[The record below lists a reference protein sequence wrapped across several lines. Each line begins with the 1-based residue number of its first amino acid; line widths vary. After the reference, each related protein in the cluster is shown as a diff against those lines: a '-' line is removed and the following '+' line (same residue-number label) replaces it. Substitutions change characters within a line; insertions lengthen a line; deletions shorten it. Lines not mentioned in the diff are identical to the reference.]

1 MKTSFI
7 SSLAMQNSMR
17 STILKA
23 QLEMTDL
30 TTELT
35 TGKHADL
42 GVALGANTARSL
54 DLNRDVQRLTSIISV
69 NSIATQRLEASQLAL
84 KNMSEAANEIQ
95 KVLVPNTSAE
105 EPTLSTVRNTITN
118 AFNNFIG
125 FANTSVNG
133 EFLFSGINTDVKPVD
148 DYFAADSKL
157 AKAYNDELN
166 YYMTNV
172 VSPAVGDASQLTK
185 DQVATFMSDMEKKF
199 NGETKVTNPPHA
211 DLDVGTDYDFWTAFG
226 SNSSDV
232 NMTSRISQTEVV
244 ETSTNANSKGMRY
257 FAFTAMTTMT
267 FLQDNIAPEIRE
279 QVSMD
284 AVNNIKSAIDGLNQQ
299 ASKLGLSEER
309 VSKAN
314 EALAAQKKI
323 IETHL
328 IDLEGID
335 TYEAKTRLDL
345 LKSQIEI
352 AYSLTARLQQMSL
365 VNYL

>member
-1 MKTSFI
+1 
-7 SSLAMQNSMR
+7 MQNSMR

-35 TGKHADL
+35 TGKHADI

-54 DLNRDVQRLTSIISV
+54 DLNRDVQRITSIISV

-84 KNMSEAANEIQ
+84 KKMSDAANDIQ

-148 DYFAADSKL
+148 DFFAEGSTLK
-157 AKAYNDELN
+157 KAYDDELA
-166 YYMTNV
+166 YYMSTTLV
-172 VSPAVGDASQLTK
+172 PAVGDVADLTK

-199 NGETKVTNPPHA
+199 NGTVKVTNPPHSSLTA
-211 DLDVGTDYDFWTAFG
+211 PTQYDFWTAFG
-226 SNSSDV
+226 SDASDV

-244 ETSTNANSKGMRY
+244 ETSTNSNSKGVRY
-257 FAFTAMTTMT
+257 FAFTAMTTLT

-279 QVSMD
+279 DVSMK

-314 EALAAQKKI
+314 DALEAQKKI